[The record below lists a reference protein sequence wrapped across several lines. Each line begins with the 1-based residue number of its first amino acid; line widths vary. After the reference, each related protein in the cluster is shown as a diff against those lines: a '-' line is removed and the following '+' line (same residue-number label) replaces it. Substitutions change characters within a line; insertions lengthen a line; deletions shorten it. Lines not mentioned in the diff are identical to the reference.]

1 MRANAGAELM
11 RALKIVVIVMAI
23 MILAGSAIL
32 IVVIAGR
39 LRSEPAPTPA
49 QPFAAAPIELP
60 ARARIETIG
69 VGSDRLVLEIVL
81 PDGERQLLI
90 IDLATG
96 RHLGSIPLRSAP

>member
-1 MRANAGAELM
+1 M
-11 RALKIVVIVMAI
+11 RALKIAVIVMAM
-23 MILAGSAIL
+23 MILAGSAVL

-39 LRSEPAPTPA
+39 LSRSEPAPRPA

-60 ARARIETIG
+60 AGARIETIG

-96 RHLGSIPLRSAP
+96 QRLGSIPLRSAS